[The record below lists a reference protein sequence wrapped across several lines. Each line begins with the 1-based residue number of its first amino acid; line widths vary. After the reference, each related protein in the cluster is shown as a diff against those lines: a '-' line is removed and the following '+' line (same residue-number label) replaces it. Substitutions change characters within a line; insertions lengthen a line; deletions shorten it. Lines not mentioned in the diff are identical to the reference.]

1 MLIIFFKIFKIILT
15 KEFSSTLFSFV
26 ALSKLTK
33 PNMKKGILLILL
45 SFSLFTSC
53 NSSKENKK
61 DTYVTDNYTKKEIT
75 ITMRDGIKLHT
86 TIYSPKDTSKEY
98 PILMQRTPYSSAPYG
113 NQKMKTKIGPNVHLM
128 KEGNIVVYQDVRG
141 RWMSE
146 GVYDN
151 MRAYIPNK
159 TAEETDEV
167 SDTYDTID
175 WLVNNVKNNNG
186 NVGTWGIS
194 YPGHYA
200 TVSTIEA
207 HPALKAASPQACIG
221 DFFFDDFHHN
231 GAFLLSY
238 FRAISLFGTYKD
250 TPTDSA
256 WYSFPKMESKDQ
268 YQFFLDKG
276 PLKNLNE
283 YFQYEKLDIKTAEN
297 KDRIDDYFWKEIVEH
312 PNYDS
317 VWQSKGIIQHLDKVP
332 SSVATM
338 IVGGWFDAEDLYGPL
353 ETYKAIEKNGKD
365 NYNTLVFGPWDHG
378 KWARS
383 GVENYVGN
391 YYFGDSISLKF
402 QSEIET
408 KFFNH
413 FLKGKGDKKSG
424 LPEAYVFD
432 SGKKE
437 WKSYDAWPPKN
448 VVKEDWFFSENQKLI
463 YQDQKIKSKT
473 KPTKIK
479 FISDLK
485 RPVPYSEDIK
495 TVFTP
500 RKYMTDDQRFAARR
514 PDVLV
519 FETKVLTEDFTLAG
533 DILAKLKV
541 ATTGSAADW
550 IVKVIDVH
558 PDNMEETNE
567 KLQDHLK
574 MSNYHLM
581 VRSEVL
587 RGRFRNS
594 FEFPEPFTPN
604 KKTDVNIKLQ
614 DVFHTF
620 KKGHKLQIQVQS
632 TWFPLIDLNPQ
643 TYVDNIYKA
652 DEKDFK
658 TQTHTVFTDS
668 SIEFSVLK

>member
-1 MLIIFFKIFKIILT
+1 
-15 KEFSSTLFSFV
+15 
-26 ALSKLTK
+26 
-33 PNMKKGILLILL
+33 MKKFILLTVL
-45 SFSLFTSC
+45 SFFLYTSC
-53 NSSKENKK
+53 NSLEENKQ
-61 DTYVTDNYTKKEIT
+61 DTYVADNYTKQEVT
-75 ITMRDGIKLHT
+75 IAMRDGTRLHT

-113 NQKMKTKIGPNVHLM
+113 AEKMKTKIGPNIHLM

-159 TAEETDEV
+159 TAKQADEV

-175 WLVNNVKNNNG
+175 WLINNVKNNNG

-200 TVSTIEA
+200 TVSVIEA

-283 YFQYEKLDIKTAEN
+283 YFQYEKLDVKTAEN
-297 KDRIDDYFWKEIVEH
+297 KDRVDDYFWKEIIEH

-378 KWARS
+378 KWARA

-413 FLKGKGDKKSG
+413 FLKGNGDKNSG

-437 WKSYDAWPPKN
+437 WKSYDAWPPEN
-448 VVKEDWFFSENQKLI
+448 VVKENWFLNRNQGLAQQHDGKL
-463 YQDQKIKSKT
+463 T
-473 KPTKIK
+473 REIK
-479 FISDLK
+479 FTSDLK
-485 RPVPYSEDIK
+485 HPVPYSEDIK

-519 FETKVLTEDFTLAG
+519 FETEVLTEDFTLAG

-558 PDNMEETNE
+558 PDNLEETND

-594 FEFPEPFTPN
+594 FEHPEPFIPN

-620 KKGHKLQIQVQS
+620 KKGHKMQIQVQS

-643 TYVDNIYKA
+643 TYVENIYKA

-658 TQTHTVFTDS
+658 NQTHTVFTDS

>member
-1 MLIIFFKIFKIILT
+1 
-15 KEFSSTLFSFV
+15 
-26 ALSKLTK
+26 
-33 PNMKKGILLILL
+33 MKKFILLTVL
-45 SFSLFTSC
+45 SFFLYTSC
-53 NSSKENKK
+53 NSSEENKL
-61 DTYVTDNYTKKEIT
+61 DTYVIDNYTKQEVT
-75 ITMRDGIKLHT
+75 IAMRDGTKLHT
-86 TIYSPKDTSKEY
+86 TIYSPKDTSKKY

-113 NQKMKTKIGPNVHLM
+113 DEKMKTKIGPNIHLM

-159 TAEETDEV
+159 TAKEADEV

-186 NVGTWGIS
+186 NLGTWGIS

-283 YFQYEKLDIKTAEN
+283 YFQYEKLDVKTAEN

-378 KWARS
+378 KWARA

-413 FLKGKGDKKSG
+413 FLKGKGDKNSG

-437 WKSYDAWPPKN
+437 WKSYDAWPPEN
-448 VVKEDWFFSENQKLI
+448 VVKEDWFLNRNQGLAKKHDGKL
-463 YQDQKIKSKT
+463 T
-473 KPTKIK
+473 HEIK
-479 FISDLK
+479 FTSDLK
-485 RPVPYSEDIK
+485 HPVPYSEDIK

-519 FETKVLTEDFTLAG
+519 FETEVLTDDFTLAG

-541 ATTGSAADW
+541 ATTGSSADW

-558 PDNMEETNE
+558 PDNLEETND

-594 FEFPEPFTPN
+594 FEYPEPFIPN
-604 KKTDVNIKLQ
+604 KKTAVNIKLQ

-620 KKGHKLQIQVQS
+620 KKGHKMQIQVQS

-652 DEKDFK
+652 DEKYFK
-658 TQTHTVFTDS
+658 NQTHTVFTDS

>member
-1 MLIIFFKIFKIILT
+1 MKRYIIITI
-15 KEFSSTLFSFV
+15 FSFF
-26 ALSKLTK
+26 LFKSCD
-33 PNMKKGILLILL
+33 LL
-45 SFSLFTSC
+45 SQKTFV
-53 NSSKENKK
+53 KK
-61 DTYVTDNYTKKEIT
+61 DTYVADNYTKEEVNIL
-75 ITMRDGIKLHT
+75 MRDGTKLHT
-86 TIYSPKDTSKEY
+86 TIYTPKDNSKKH
-98 PILMQRTPYSSAPYG
+98 PILLQRTPYSSKPYG
-113 NQKMKTKIGPNVHLM
+113 EGMKTKIGPNVHLM

-159 TAEETDEV
+159 TANQSDEV

-175 WLVNNVKNNNG
+175 WLVKNVANNNG

-200 TVSTIEA
+200 TISAIDA

-238 FRAISLFGTYKD
+238 FRAIPLFGTYKD
-250 TPTDSA
+250 APTDTA
-256 WYSFPKMESKDQ
+256 WYTLPKINSQDQ

-283 YFQYEKLDIKTAEN
+283 YFQYDKLETKTAKN
-297 KDRIDDYFWKEIVEH
+297 KDKIDDFFWKEIIEH

-317 VWQSKGIIQHLDKVP
+317 VWQRKGIIQHMDKVP

-338 IVGGWFDAEDLYGPL
+338 IVGGWYDAEDLYGPL
-353 ETYKAIEKNGKD
+353 ETYKGIEKNGKD

-378 KWARS
+378 KWASS
-383 GVENYVGN
+383 GVRNAVGN

-402 QSEIET
+402 QTDIET

-413 FLKGKGDKKSG
+413 FLKGKGDKNSG

-448 VVKEDWFFSENQKLI
+448 VEKQAWILSEEQELTYSNPNI
-463 YQDQKIKSKT
+463 KIKR
-473 KPTKIK
+473 KINAIQ
-479 FISDLK
+479 FISDIK
-485 RPVPYSEDIK
+485 KPVPYSEDIK
-495 TVFTP
+495 MVFTP

-519 FETKVLTEDFTLAG
+519 FETAILTEDFTLAG

-541 ATTGSAADW
+541 ATTGTAADW

-558 PDNMEETNE
+558 PSDAEENND
-567 KLQDHLK
+567 KLQNHLK

-594 FEFPEPFTPN
+594 FKFPEPFVAN

-652 DEKDFK
+652 GEKDFK
-658 TQTHTVFTDS
+658 TQTHSVFTDS

>member
-1 MLIIFFKIFKIILT
+1 
-15 KEFSSTLFSFV
+15 
-26 ALSKLTK
+26 
-33 PNMKKGILLILL
+33 MKKQHILSLL
-45 SFSLFTSC
+45 CLFVVVLMTSC
-53 NSSKENKK
+53 EEQKVEEK
-61 DTYVTDNYTKKEIT
+61 DTYVADNYDLTEVD
-75 ITMRDGIKLHT
+75 ITMRDGVKLHT
-86 TIYSPKDTSKEY
+86 VIFSPKDKSQKY
-98 PILMQRTPYSSAPYG
+98 PILLQRTPYNASPLRRG
-113 NQKMKTKIGPNVHLM
+113 KLRKTIGPNVNLM
-128 KEGNIVVYQDVRG
+128 KEGNIIVYQDVRG

-159 TAEETDEV
+159 KDSTQTDEA

-175 WLVNNVKNNNG
+175 WLVKNVENNNG

-200 TVSTIEA
+200 TVSAIDA

-250 TPTDSA
+250 TPSDTA
-256 WYSFPKMESKDQ
+256 WYSLPSLGTQDQ

-276 PLKNLNE
+276 PLKNLNT
-283 YFQYEKLDIKTAEN
+283 YFQYDQLDNTTPKSKE
-297 KDRIDDYFWKEIVEH
+297 RIDDFFWKEIVEH
-312 PNYDS
+312 PNYDE
-317 VWQSKGIIQHLDKVP
+317 VWQSKGIIQHMNKVP

-353 ETYKAIEKNGKD
+353 ETYKGIEKHGKD

-378 KWARS
+378 GWARS
-383 GVENYVGN
+383 SPQNIVGN
-391 YYFGDSISLKF
+391 YYFGDSISLNF
-402 QSEIET
+402 QKNVET

-413 FLKGKGDKKSG
+413 FLKGSGDKNSG
-424 LPEAYVFD
+424 LPEALVFD
-432 SGKKE
+432 TGKKE
-437 WKSYDAWPPKN
+437 WKEYDSWPPNN
-448 VVKEDWFFSENQKLI
+448 VQKQTMYLSADQELTSSKKGVKGIQFV
-463 YQDQKIKSKT
+463 
-473 KPTKIK
+473 
-479 FISDLK
+479 SDIK

-519 FETKVLTEDFTLAG
+519 FETDILTEDLTLAG

-541 ATTGSAADW
+541 ATTGTAADW

-558 PDNMEETNE
+558 PADAENDKDKNAGFQ
-567 KLQDHLK
+567 KHLK

-581 VRSEVL
+581 VRSEVM

-594 FEFPEPFTPN
+594 FSQPEPFRPN
-604 KKTDVNIKLQ
+604 KKTNVDLKLQ

-643 TYVDNIYKA
+643 TYVDNIFKA

-668 SIEFSVLK
+668 SIEFTVLNN

>member
-1 MLIIFFKIFKIILT
+1 
-15 KEFSSTLFSFV
+15 
-26 ALSKLTK
+26 
-33 PNMKKGILLILL
+33 
-45 SFSLFTSC
+45 
-53 NSSKENKK
+53 
-61 DTYVTDNYTKKEIT
+61 
-75 ITMRDGIKLHT
+75 
-86 TIYSPKDTSKEY
+86 
-98 PILMQRTPYSSAPYG
+98 
-113 NQKMKTKIGPNVHLM
+113 
-128 KEGNIVVYQDVRG
+128 
-141 RWMSE
+141 MSE

-159 TAEETDEV
+159 TAKEADEV

-175 WLVNNVKNNNG
+175 WLVNNIKNNNG
-186 NVGTWGIS
+186 NLGTWGIS

-283 YFQYEKLDIKTAEN
+283 YFEYDKLDVKTAEK

-378 KWARS
+378 KWARA

-413 FLKGKGDKKSG
+413 FLKGKGDKNSG

-437 WKSYDAWPPKN
+437 WKSYDAWPPEN
-448 VVKEDWFFSENQKLI
+448 VVKEDWFLNRNQGLAKQHHGKL
-463 YQDQKIKSKT
+463 T
-473 KPTKIK
+473 HEIK
-479 FISDLK
+479 FTSDLK
-485 RPVPYSEDIK
+485 HPVPYSEDIK

-519 FETKVLTEDFTLAG
+519 FETDILSEDYTLAG

-541 ATTGSAADW
+541 ATTGSSADW

-558 PDNMEETNE
+558 PDNLEETND

-594 FEFPEPFTPN
+594 FEHPEPFIPN
-604 KKTDVNIKLQ
+604 KKTEVNIKLQ

-620 KKGHKLQIQVQS
+620 KKGHKMQIQVQS

-658 TQTHTVFTDS
+658 NQTHTVFTDS

>member
-1 MLIIFFKIFKIILT
+1 MKTYAKLFLLSVFLII
-15 KEFSSTLFSFV
+15 SC
-26 ALSKLTK
+26 
-33 PNMKKGILLILL
+33 KKGK
-45 SFSLFTSC
+45 
-53 NSSKENKK
+53 KEVDVK
-61 DTYVTDNYTKKEIT
+61 DTFVQDNYTKKEVQ
-75 ITMRDGIKLHT
+75 ITMRDGVKLHT
-86 TIYSPKDTSKEY
+86 TIYSPKDKSKTF
-98 PILMQRTPYSSAPYG
+98 PILLQRTPYSCSPYG
-113 NQKMKTKIGPNVHLM
+113 ETEFRKKIGPNLNLM
-128 KEGNIVVYQDVRG
+128 KEGNIIVYQDVRG

-159 TAEETDEV
+159 KEKETDEV

-175 WLVNNVKNNNG
+175 WLVKNVENNNG

-194 YPGHYA
+194 YPGHYT
-200 TVSTIEA
+200 TVSTIDA

-238 FRAISLFGTYKD
+238 FKAISLFGTYKD
-250 TPTDSA
+250 QPTDSA
-256 WYSFPKMESKDQ
+256 WYSFPDMKTQDQ

-283 YFQYEKLDIKTAEN
+283 YFQYDRLDVKTAEN
-297 KDRIDDYFWKEIVEH
+297 KNRIDDFFWKEIVEH

-317 VWQSKGIIQHLDKVP
+317 VWQSKGIIQHLNKVP
-332 SSVATM
+332 STVATM
-338 IVGGWFDAEDLYGPL
+338 VVGGWFDAEDLYGPL
-353 ETYKAIEKNGKD
+353 ETYKVIEKHQPE
-365 NYNTLVFGPWDHG
+365 NYNTIVFGPWDHG
-378 KWARS
+378 GWSRNKVKNA
-383 GVENYVGN
+383 VGN

-402 QSEIET
+402 QKEVET

-413 FLKGKGDKKSG
+413 FLKGDGSKNSG

-432 SGKKE
+432 TGKKE
-437 WKSYDAWPPKN
+437 WKSYDVWPPQNTQKQS
-448 VVKEDWFFSENQKLI
+448 FYLSENQELTS
-463 YQDQKIKSKT
+463 DRKSE
-473 KPTKIK
+473 TKIN
-479 FISDLK
+479 FISDIK
-485 RPVPYSEDIK
+485 HPVPYSEDIK

-519 FETKVLTEDFTLAG
+519 FETDVLTEDFTLAG

-541 ATTGSAADW
+541 ATTGTAADW

-558 PDNMEETNE
+558 PADLKNDNKEM
-567 KLQDHLK
+567 QPHLK
-574 MSNYHLM
+574 LSNYHLM
-581 VRSEVL
+581 VRSEVM

-594 FEFPEPFTPN
+594 FSNPEPFTPN
-604 KKTDVNIKLQ
+604 KKTDVDIKLQ

-620 KKGHKLQIQVQS
+620 KKGHKLQIQIQS

-643 TYVDNIYKA
+643 TYVNNIYKA

-658 TQTHTVFTDS
+658 TQTHSVFTDS
-668 SIEFSVLK
+668 SIEFSVLKQ

>member
-1 MLIIFFKIFKIILT
+1 
-15 KEFSSTLFSFV
+15 
-26 ALSKLTK
+26 
-33 PNMKKGILLILL
+33 MKKNLVLLFIIAV
-45 SFSLFTSC
+45 SFASC
-53 NSSKENKK
+53 TKKTTAKKAEKTEN
-61 DTYVTDNYTKKEIT
+61 TYVKDHYTKKEVK
-75 ITMRDGIKLHT
+75 ITMRDGVKLHA
-86 TIYSPKDTSKEY
+86 TIYSPKDTSKTY
-98 PILMQRTPYSSAPYG
+98 PILLQRTPYSCQPYG
-113 NQKMKTKIGPNVHLM
+113 KDKFRKKIGPNPVLM
-128 KEGNIVVYQDVRG
+128 KEGNIIVYQDVRG

-159 TAEETDEV
+159 TEKQADETT
-167 SDTYDTID
+167 DTYDTID
-175 WLVNNVKNNNG
+175 WLVNNVANNNG
-186 NVGTWGIS
+186 KVGTWGIS

-200 TVSTIEA
+200 TVSTIDA

-238 FRAISLFGTYKD
+238 FKAISLFGTYKD
-250 TPTDSA
+250 QPTDSA
-256 WYSFPKMESKDQ
+256 WYSFPDMKTQDQ

-283 YFQYEKLDIKTAEN
+283 YFQYDKLDTKVVEN
-297 KDRIDDYFWKEIVEH
+297 KERIDDFFWKEIVEH

-332 SSVATM
+332 STVATM
-338 IVGGWFDAEDLYGPL
+338 IVGGEFDAEDLYGPL
-353 ETYKAIEKNGKD
+353 ETYKNIEKNQPN
-365 NYNTLVFGPWDHG
+365 NYNTIVFGPWDHG
-378 KWARS
+378 GWSRNKVA
-383 GVENYVGN
+383 NKVGN

-402 QSEIET
+402 QKEVET

-413 FLKGKGDKKSG
+413 FLKGDGTKNSG

-432 SGKKE
+432 TGKKA

-448 VVKEDWFFSENQKLI
+448 AQKQTFFLSENQELTAT
-463 YQDQKIKSKT
+463 QKGIDKVS
-473 KPTKIK
+473 
-479 FISDLK
+479 FISDVK

-514 PDVLV
+514 PDVLI
-519 FETKVLTEDFTLAG
+519 FETEVLTEDFTLAG
-533 DILAKLKV
+533 DILAKLQV

-550 IVKVIDVH
+550 IVKVVDVH
-558 PDNMEETNE
+558 PADLKNDNKEM
-567 KLQDHLK
+567 QPHLK
-574 MSNYHLM
+574 LSNYHLM
-581 VRSEVL
+581 VRSEVM

-594 FEFPEPFTPN
+594 FSKPEPFTPN
-604 KKTDVNIKLQ
+604 KKTTVNIKLQ

-620 KKGHKLQIQVQS
+620 KKGHKVQIQVQS

-658 TQTHTVFTDS
+658 TQTHSVFTDS
-668 SIEFSVLK
+668 SIEFTVLK